1 MAKHFEIKGRRGVL
15 SLFYEGD
22 SVAFNV
28 TEYERGT
35 ENPGDRTSEMFVPV
49 GRIEEL
55 IQQLLEM
62 RTVINDRLA
71 YLPKE
76 VANQLEDFGVTE
88 EDPSGVSNDALQSS
102 ADLMESVALFYL
114 KKAADIRNPE
124 LPF

>member
-15 SLFYEGD
+15 SLFYQGD
-22 SVAFNV
+22 SVAFDV

-35 ENPGDRTSEMFVPV
+35 ENPGDRTSEMFVP
-49 GRIEEL
+49 INQIQEL
-55 IQQLLEM
+55 IQKLLEM
-62 RTVINDRLA
+62 QTVINDRLA

-88 EDPSGVSNDALQSS
+88 ENPSGVSNEVLQSS
-102 ADLMESVALFYL
+102 ADIMESVSLFYL

-124 LPF
+124 IPF

>member
-1 MAKHFEIKGRRGVL
+1 MAKQFEIKGRRGVL
-15 SLFYEGD
+15 NLFYEGD
-22 SVAFNV
+22 SVAFDV
-28 TEYERGT
+28 TEYEHGT

-49 GRIEEL
+49 GRVEEL

-76 VANQLEDFGVTE
+76 VANQLEDFGVTQ
-88 EDPSGVSNDALQSS
+88 EDPNGVSNDALQTS